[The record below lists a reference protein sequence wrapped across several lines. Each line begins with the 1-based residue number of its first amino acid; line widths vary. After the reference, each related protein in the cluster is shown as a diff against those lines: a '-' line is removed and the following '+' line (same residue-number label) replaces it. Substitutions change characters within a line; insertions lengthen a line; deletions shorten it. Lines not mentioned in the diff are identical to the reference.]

1 MKVIGKL
8 LLTLCVLIL
17 LALAAAYFIV
27 QSRWGA
33 RQISDWVNQHTHYR
47 ITLSALQHTLGQPAT
62 VQVNGFSLAR
72 AGQPPLI
79 QSATLRLTFGW
90 QQLSA
95 PRHFSAISLSGGKL
109 TLTQDGIPPLPI
121 SAAALRLHDMQILWP
136 HADWPLQASDVDGGI
151 VPLRPGSTKV
161 DFQFSAAALN
171 IGEIPAKSVLVQ
183 GEYRDRQLWLNNLG
197 ADVANGQ
204 MTAQALRQ
212 ADGTWRIDSLR
223 LSQIHWQSPQALRP
237 FLHALQILP
246 PLTLVRLDLLGANLE
261 GKGWAL
267 GGLDATLRN
276 VSLTDGHWHSQ
287 RGSLAFN
294 AADIVLG
301 AVHLSDPLLSADLT
315 PQGITLRQFNTR
327 WSNALIRASGDWQ
340 RDSGHLTLNDLAVVG
355 LEYTLPSA
363 WRTLW
368 LRPLPAWLQEIT
380 LQRFSL
386 SRTLLVDINPDF
398 PFQMTALDGFGSHVT
413 LARQRR
419 WGIWQGQMQF
429 NASEATFN
437 KVDLRRPSATLLA
450 DGGTVRV
457 SDLSAISQKGLL
469 EASATLIQDDS
480 LLTLALHGRG
490 VPVSQLD
497 AWGWPALTTLQG
509 DMNLQ
514 LTLRAPLQAGTPFRQ
529 GVEATLQAQD
539 GHGHTLHQR
548 MVSGQLVAEPSPI
561 ATEGR

>member
-1 MKVIGKL
+1 M
-8 LLTLCVLIL
+8 
-17 LALAAAYFIV
+17 
-27 QSRWGA
+27 
-33 RQISDWVNQHTHYR
+33 
-47 ITLSALQHTLGQPAT
+47 
-62 VQVNGFSLAR
+62 
-72 AGQPPLI
+72 
-79 QSATLRLTFGW
+79 
-90 QQLSA
+90 
-95 PRHFSAISLSGGKL
+95 
-109 TLTQDGIPPLPI
+109 
-121 SAAALRLHDMQILWP
+121 
-136 HADWPLQASDVDGGI
+136 
-151 VPLRPGSTKV
+151 
-161 DFQFSAAALN
+161 
-171 IGEIPAKSVLVQ
+171 
-183 GEYRDRQLWLNNLG
+183 
-197 ADVANGQ
+197 ANGQ

-237 FLHALQILP
+237 FLHALQLLP
-246 PLTLVRLDLLGANLE
+246 PLTLVRLDLLGASLE
-261 GKGWAL
+261 GKDWAL

-294 AADIVLG
+294 ATDIVLG

-327 WSNALIRASGDWQ
+327 WSNALLRASGDWQ
-340 RDSGHLTLNDLAVVG
+340 RDSGHLTLNDLAIVG
-355 LEYTLPSA
+355 LEYTLPTA

-398 PFQMTALDGFGSHVT
+398 PFQITALDGFGSHVT

-419 WGIWQGQMQF
+419 WGLWHGQMQF

-437 KVDLRRPSATLLA
+437 KVDLRRPSATLQA
-450 DGGTVRV
+450 DSGTVRV

-469 EASATLIQDDS
+469 EASATLSQGDS

-497 AWGWPALTTLQG
+497 AWAG
-509 DMNLQ
+509 
-514 LTLRAPLQAGTPFRQ
+514 LR
-529 GVEATLQAQD
+529 
-539 GHGHTLHQR
+539 
-548 MVSGQLVAEPSPI
+548 
-561 ATEGR
+561 